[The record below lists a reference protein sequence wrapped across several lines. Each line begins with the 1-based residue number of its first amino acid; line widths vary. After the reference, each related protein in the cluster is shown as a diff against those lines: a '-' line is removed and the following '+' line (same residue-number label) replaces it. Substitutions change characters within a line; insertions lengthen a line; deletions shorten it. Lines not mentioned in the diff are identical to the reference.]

1 MNTYATCKKLTFT
14 NILVLLFWFYAG
26 NASATICGG
35 VPCVDSADIINGT
48 VSASDLTS
56 SAKAAVKSDAGA
68 TPWTA
73 VPTAAA
79 NLRSITVTSPS
90 TAGRFIVTAT
100 GTVSYGHNS
109 GTEGYICLDL
119 SNVNAY
125 TGGCTPMA
133 GSASAIRSFI
143 PAGFPTF
150 TNDYGMPYTII
161 ESFPVTATGAY
172 TFYLNGNA
180 TGLTSVY
187 LFHPTFTVQF
197 VPRTL
202 P

>member
-48 VSASDLTS
+48 ISTSDLTG
-56 SAKAAVKSDAGA
+56 SARTAVKSDAGA
-68 TPWTA
+68 SIWTV
-73 VPTAAA
+73 VPSAAA
-79 NLRSITVTSPS
+79 NLRSITVTTPS
-90 TAGRFIVTAT
+90 SGRLIVTAT
-100 GTVSYGHNS
+100 GTVSYGHTS

-119 SNVNAY
+119 SDVSAY
-125 TGGCTPMA
+125 TGGCTPM
-133 GSASAIRSFI
+133 SVSSTAIRSYI

-150 TNDYGMPYTII
+150 TKDYGMPYTII
-161 ESFPVTATGAY
+161 ETFPVTIAGPK
-172 TFYLNGNA
+172 TFYLNGYA
-180 TGLTSVY
+180 TGLLVPF
-187 LFHPTFTVQF
+187 LFHPTFTVEF